1 MLACVLLRRACP
13 RPGIGV
19 RLLAAALLA
28 PLLLA
33 PGSARGQ
40 TAYVT
45 GTIIGKVTPI
55 DTATNTAGPPI
66 AVGSEPV
73 GIAITPDGSTAYVAN
88 FASNSVTPIDTA
100 TNTAGPAIAVGSEP
114 TGIAITP
121 DGKTAY
127 VTNRGGDSV
136 TPIDTTTKTAG
147 SPIPISVAFPFA
159 IAITPDGR
167 TLYVGG
173 EGNDAVAVI
182 DTTTNT
188 VVDVIS
194 LTTPSASIAI
204 TPDGKT
210 AYVVGFGGVV
220 TPIDTATNVAGAPF
234 AIGTAP
240 FGIAISPDGQKA
252 YVVNE
257 FSTSVTP
264 FLTATNAALA
274 PISTGPGLPVDDAIT
289 PDGKTLYVTN
299 TDDGEGGAENA
310 VTAISTATNTVVGS
324 PIAVGGLAFE
334 IAITPA
340 QAPIA
345 AFVAQAAAT
354 LGTATSF
361 DASASSDARGAIGTY
376 RWEFGDGTGET
387 TTSATTSHTYSAP
400 GTYSVRLTVS
410 DSGGCSTTFVFTG
423 QTALCNGS
431 SRASVVEPVT
441 VASAA
446 SGSPASAAP
455 AVKAP
460 SPPIVSQL
468 RARSRCVARVQ
479 LAGAPSSGSGGLAFS
494 YTLNESASVLYVVK
508 RRDGSPGRRTC
519 GPAPGRTPGSYSEIG
534 GVIGPGLTGAN
545 GVTLGSAA
553 SVPAA
558 HVRTGRTIRLH
569 LARAAMATGRHS
581 VTLAQI
587 AQGKQLA
594 PGTYVLLVRATDSA
608 GQRSNDATVKFFVVT
623 G

>member
-1 MLACVLLRRACP
+1 MLACVLMRRACP
-13 RPGIGV
+13 RPGVGV
-19 RLLAAALLA
+19 RLLTAALLA
-28 PLLLA
+28 PLLLV

-73 GIAITPDGSTAYVAN
+73 GIAITPDASTAYVAN

-100 TNTAGPAIAVGSEP
+100 TNTAAPAIAVGSQP
-114 TGIAITP
+114 VGIAITP

-127 VTNRGGDSV
+127 VTNRGGNSV

-147 SPIPISVAFPFA
+147 TPIPISVAFPFA

-173 EGNDAVAVI
+173 EGNDAIAVI

-188 VVDVIS
+188 VVNVVS

-257 FSTSVTP
+257 FSNSVTP
-264 FLTATNAALA
+264 FLTATNTALA

-289 PDGKTLYVTN
+289 PDGRTLYVTN
-299 TDDGEGGAENA
+299 TNDGKGGSEDA
-310 VTAISTATNTVVGS
+310 VTAISTTTNTIVGS

-334 IAITPA
+334 VAIAPA

-345 AFVAQAAAT
+345 AFVAQAAT
-354 LGTATSF
+354 LGGATSF
-361 DASASSDARGAIGTY
+361 DASASSDARGSIATY

-387 TTSATTSHTYSAP
+387 TASATTSHTYGAP
-400 GTYSVRLTVS
+400 GTYAARLTVS
-410 DSGGCSTTFVFTG
+410 DSEGCSTTFVFTG

-431 SRASVVEPVT
+431 GRASIVEPVT
-441 VASAA
+441 VASPG
-446 SGSPASAAP
+446 STSPAAARTP
-455 AVKAP
+455 A
-460 SPPIVSQL
+460 PIVSQL
-468 RARSRCVARVQ
+468 RARSRCVSRAQ
-479 LAGAPSSGSGGLAFS
+479 LAGAPSSGAGGLAFS
-494 YTLNESASVLYVVK
+494 YTLNEPASVLYVVK

-519 GPAPGRTPGSYSEIG
+519 GPAPGRASGSYSEIG
-534 GVIGPGLTGAN
+534 GLVGPGATGIN
-545 GVTLGSAA
+545 GVTLGTAARVSA
-553 SVPAA
+553 P
-558 HVRTGRTIRLH
+558 HGRTGRTIRLH
-569 LARAAMATGRHS
+569 LARAGMATGWHS